1 MACKQVSHYVDYA
14 INIIKANHYWH
25 TYCDRYNQATGM
37 TKISRGGIFG
47 QGGGGILVFQLRG
60 VYTPLEKPE
69 VRLLA
74 LFGP

>member
-1 MACKQVSHYVDYA
+1 MNLETIVKFMIE
-14 INIIKANHYWH
+14 INKISEI
-25 TYCDRYNQATGM
+25 TINQATGM
-37 TKISRGGIFG
+37 TKISRGGYFRP
-47 QGGGGILVFQLRG
+47 GGILVFQLRG